1 MKIQFFYDIGCPY
14 SWLGFQ
20 ILRRKTAEWRRF
32 GQVDV
37 DYRPF
42 NVRTVHPRIH
52 SHQFEDVCNAKRA
65 FQLNELRNIAAHY
78 EFPLGAFERMFDA
91 NSRSRATLLFLN
103 VLRRERPHLHLGFA
117 EFFWRRIFVDNQSA
131 ALTNDILE
139 VARSLGVP
147 YSTMTNLVLRI
158 ERRDNVLDFQQTVE
172 QLADE
177 KATASPWIKVQTGGF
192 NMSFSE
198 ILRLELVDEIFRDP
212 AVVPRTDKTARIS
225 AL

>member
-20 ILRRKTAEWRRF
+20 ILRQKTAEWRRF

-42 NVRTVHPRIH
+42 NVRTVHPRVH
-52 SHQFEDVCNAKRA
+52 SHQFEDVCNAKRV
-65 FQLNELRNIAAHY
+65 FMLNELRSIATHY
-78 EFPLGAFERMFDA
+78 EFPSGAFERMYDA
-91 NSRSRATLLFLN
+91 NARSRATLLFLN

-117 EFFWRRIFVDNQSA
+117 EFFWRRIFVDGQSA

-139 VARSLGVP
+139 AARSLGVP
-147 YSTMTNLVLRI
+147 YSTMTQLVLRI
-158 ERRDNVLDFQQTVE
+158 ERRDNVLDFQQT
-172 QLADE
+172 
-177 KATASPWIKVQTGGF
+177 ATASPWIKVQTGDF

-198 ILRLELVDEIFRDP
+198 ILRLEFVDEIFRDP